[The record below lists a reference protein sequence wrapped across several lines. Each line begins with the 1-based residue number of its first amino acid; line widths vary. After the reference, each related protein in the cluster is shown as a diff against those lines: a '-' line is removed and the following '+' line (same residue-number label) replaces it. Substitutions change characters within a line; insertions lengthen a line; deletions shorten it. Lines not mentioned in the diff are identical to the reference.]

1 MKRKTINEADSEFV
15 FECICNSK
23 QVCLVKV
30 KLRHFCACVTRNKI
44 HRLLL
49 VKQCESR
56 VCQCSLFCSFLE

>member
-1 MKRKTINEADSEFV
+1 MKRKTFNETDSESV

-30 KLRHFCACVTRNKI
+30 KLGHFCACVTQKKV

-49 VKQCESR
+49 VKQCEST
-56 VCQCSLFCSFLE
+56 VCQCSLFCFFLG